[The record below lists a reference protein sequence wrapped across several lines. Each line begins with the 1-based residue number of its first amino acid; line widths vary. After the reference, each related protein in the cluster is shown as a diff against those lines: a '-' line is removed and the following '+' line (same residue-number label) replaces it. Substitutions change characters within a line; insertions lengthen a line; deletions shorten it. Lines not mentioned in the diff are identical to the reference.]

1 MPVRKFSDV
10 EATEIK
16 AGLKTTIQVLISS
29 EEAPNFAMRRIVMQ
43 AGGSMPKHTNTVEH
57 EQLVLGGRGRVGLG
71 DEIYEVAKDDV
82 LFIPAGLPHF
92 YETIGDEPFIFLCS
106 VPNLVDKVEIVE

>member
-10 EATEIK
+10 EAIEIK
-16 AGLKTTIQVLISS
+16 AAVKTTIQVLISS

-43 AGGSMPKHTNTVEH
+43 AGGSMPLHTNTVEH

-71 DEIYEVAKDDV
+71 DEIYEVEKDDV

-92 YETIGDEPFIFLCS
+92 YETIGDEPFVFLCS
-106 VPNLVDKVEIVE
+106 VPNLVDEVEVLE